1 MKKNHSYAV
10 YFDLAELEQLIKL
23 NNDQPIE
30 LLILSAC
37 EAGIAIKTGARS
49 AIASLWQ
56 VSETS
61 TSKLMTAFYKQICNN
76 IYISKA
82 LSFAKAQRALMTQ
95 YKHPY
100 YWAGF

>member
-1 MKKNHSYAV
+1 MQ
-10 YFDLAELEQLIKL
+10 LLIKL
-23 NNDQPIE
+23 NNHQPIE

-37 EAGIAIKTGARS
+37 ETAVGDTQSALGLAGIS

-61 TSKLMTAFYKQICNN
+61 TRKLMTAFYKKICNN

-82 LSFAKAQRALMTQ
+82 QRTLMTQ

-100 YWAGF
+100 YWAGFLLIGNSN